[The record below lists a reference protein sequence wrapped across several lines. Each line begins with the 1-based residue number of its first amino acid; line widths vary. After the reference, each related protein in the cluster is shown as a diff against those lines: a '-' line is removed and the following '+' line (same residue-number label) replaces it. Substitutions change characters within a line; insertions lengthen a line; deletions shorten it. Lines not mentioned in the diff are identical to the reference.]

1 MIEPC
6 CDVKIKH
13 SRYKYKENAKP
24 KRPCCSKIFK
34 KLKSSK
40 KYNVVV
46 VSKHSKNTTKH
57 SSRRSGKTHRKT
69 KKKKY

>member
-13 SRYKYKENAKP
+13 SRYKVKANAKP

-34 KLKSSK
+34 NLKSSK
-40 KYNVVV
+40 HNNVV
-46 VSKHSKNTTKH
+46 VSKHSKSKTK
-57 SSRRSGKTHRKT
+57 RRSGGCGKSNRKT
-69 KKKKY
+69 KKKK

>member
-13 SRYKYKENAKP
+13 SKYKVKANAKP

-34 KLKSSK
+34 SPT
-40 KYNVVV
+40 KYNNVVV
-46 VSKHSKNTTKH
+46 VSKYPKS
-57 SSRRSGKTHRKT
+57 KT
-69 KKKKY
+69 KRTGGKNRKGNCKNKKK